1 VRVYGNSHGFLAG
14 YPSTSHSVSCVLLA
28 QAGEDMQRDYWYSTA
43 RDARDLESA
52 ELIGRKAGERA
63 VARLGARKI
72 ATQKSRVLYAPE
84 VARGL
89 IGHFLGAV
97 RGSSQYRKSSFLLG
111 AAGQQVFPDFIAL
124 SERPHIR
131 KGLGSSPFDSE
142 GVATRDRELVSG
154 GVLQG
159 YVLGSYSARKLGL
172 RTTGNAGGTH
182 NLLVESKNGGQ
193 DIDRL
198 MRELGTGLLVTEL
211 MGQGVNGVTGDYSRG
226 ASGYWVEN
234 GASVYPVHEI
244 TIAGN
249 LKDMYRNVVALGND
263 VDVRGGARVGSI
275 LISEMTNAGE

>member
-1 VRVYGNSHGFLAG
+1 
-14 YPSTSHSVSCVLLA
+14 
-28 QAGEDMQRDYWYSTA
+28 
-43 RDARDLESA
+43 
-52 ELIGRKAGERA
+52 
-63 VARLGARKI
+63 
-72 ATQKSRVLYAPE
+72 
-84 VARGL
+84 
-89 IGHFLGAV
+89 
-97 RGSSQYRKSSFLLG
+97 
-111 AAGQQVFPDFIAL
+111 IAL

-172 RTTGNAGGTH
+172 QTTGNAGGTP
-182 NLLVESKNGGQ
+182 NLLVESKNGGH

-234 GASVYPVHEI
+234 GVIGDPVHEI
-244 TIAGN
+244 AIAGTQ
-249 LKDMYRNVVALGND
+249 K
-263 VDVRGGARVGSI
+263 
-275 LISEMTNAGE
+275 